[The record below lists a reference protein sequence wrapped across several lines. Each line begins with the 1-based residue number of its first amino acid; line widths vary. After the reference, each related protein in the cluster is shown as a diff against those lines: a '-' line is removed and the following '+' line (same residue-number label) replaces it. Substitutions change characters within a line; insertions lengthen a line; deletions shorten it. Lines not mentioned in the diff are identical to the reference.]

1 MRRSRFLVFF
11 IMTPLSR
18 HPAGRQN
25 ISAGTQEPAAIGR
38 NGACAECKIPS
49 CSETFTLK
57 RLSGQNARIVILSD
71 LCTDVRASYTSVQLS
86 ECNEA
91 RYRYLSFSTSCR
103 FFPIIVSDTPF
114 LLSYNAINPSD
125 PSPVLCRCP
134 DFFDT
139 GQEGVPQIGLDLFKA
154 LPATALSVLCIGHGA
169 PAEAP
174 DTV

>member
-1 MRRSRFLVFF
+1 
-11 IMTPLSR
+11 MTPLSR
-18 HPAGRQN
+18 HPEDGKHFRRHSRAGR
-25 ISAGTQEPAAIGR
+25 ALPIGR
-38 NGACAECKIPS
+38 NGAFAECKS
-49 CSETFTLK
+49 LLYSGTFTLK
-57 RLSGQNARIVILSD
+57 RLSGRNARIVISSD

-86 ECNEA
+86 DCNEA
-91 RYRYLSFSTSCR
+91 RYRYLSFSTSSR

-125 PSPVLCRCP
+125 PAPVLCRCP

-139 GQEGVPQIGLDLFKA
+139 GQEGISQIGLDLFKA
-154 LPATALSVLCIGHGA
+154 LPFPALSVLCVGHGA